1 MKSLNFGEKFKYP
14 FNFHQKVSERLVPAH
29 CRYSCHNCCSCPT
42 KKDELLVRG
51 PKELAEM
58 STCQCLIFII
68 GRCRHRFGNLLQ
80 AGFLSRGFIT
90 GHRLIFRTNM
100 KLLREDTEKYDK
112 QTGASFVFPSSR
124 GFCSSHS
131 ILDHLFPINNE
142 PSIPTSE
149 SADTTPT
156 PATTVVPTPT
166 ERDGSFLRGPKEQ
179 AEIEFMQ
186 SLHMKSTISALRR
199 RKIHHQIQGLVK
211 MLSFI
216 QRVLQQPASS
226 SNI

>member
-1 MKSLNFGEKFKYP
+1 MQTQIWESSAGRVSFEGLHYRPQAHLQDQYEISP
-14 FNFHQKVSERLVPAH
+14 FV
-29 CRYSCHNCCSCPT
+29 CR
-42 KKDELLVRG
+42 
-51 PKELAEM
+51 
-58 STCQCLIFII
+58 
-68 GRCRHRFGNLLQ
+68 
-80 AGFLSRGFIT
+80 
-90 GHRLIFRTNM
+90 
-100 KLLREDTEKYDK
+100 LREDTEKYDK

-199 RKIHHQIQGLVK
+199 RKIHHQIQG
-211 MLSFI
+211 
-216 QRVLQQPASS
+216 
-226 SNI
+226 N